1 MDFALTE
8 EQRLFDATLRGYLAA
23 HLPLERLRALAE
35 TGTGFDETL
44 WQGLCEL
51 GLQGL
56 LVPERFGGSGLG
68 VLDAAVAAEALGA
81 AVAPVPFVGLAMAT
95 LAVRQAGTPAQQ
107 DAWLPRIADTEAL
120 FGVGFAGLAG
130 QTGEATATLAKKRL
144 TGRITGALDCG
155 LCSHLLV
162 VLDDGR
168 MAIVATDDPGV
179 RMTPRASLDRTRPV
193 TDLAFD
199 AAQAEVLSAT
209 NAPLETALRVLD
221 AGRVLVAAGTLGTAQ
236 AMLDRAVAFAKE
248 RVQFG
253 RVIGSFQGVKYML
266 ADMVTMLE
274 PCRGL
279 VWYAAHAQDAQGGPD
294 VAGATGAQGG
304 PDVQGARD
312 AGPREARL
320 TACHAKAH
328 LGDVAREVSRMATE
342 AHGGMGFTDL
352 LGLHFWFKRI
362 AFNRQI
368 LGGPERCREEAAIL
382 QGWAT

>member
-1 MDFALTE
+1 MDFALSE
-8 EQRLFDATLRGYLAA
+8 EQRLFDTTLRGYLAE

-35 TGTGFDETL
+35 AGTGFDESL
-44 WQGLCEL
+44 WHGLCEL
-51 GLQGL
+51 GLPGL

-68 VLDAAVAAEALGA
+68 VLDAAVATEALGA

-95 LAVRQAGTPAQQ
+95 LAVLRAGTAAQQ
-107 DAWLPRIADTEAL
+107 EEWLPRIADADAL

-130 QTGEATATLAKKRL
+130 QTGAATATLADDRL

-162 VLDDGR
+162 VLGDGR
-168 MAIVATDDPGV
+168 MVIVATDDPGV
-179 RMTPRASLDRTRPV
+179 RMTPRPSLDRTRPL

-199 AAQAEVLSAT
+199 NARAEQLSAA
-209 NAPLETALRVLD
+209 NAPEQAALRVLD
-221 AGRVLVAAGTLGTAQ
+221 AGRVLLAAGTLGAAQ
-236 AMLDRAVAFAKE
+236 TMLDRAVAFAKE

-279 VWYAAHAQDAQGGPD
+279 VWYAAYAQDAQDLP
-294 VAGATGAQGG
+294 
-304 PDVQGARD
+304 D
-312 AGPREARL
+312 AGPLEARL

-328 LGDVAREVSRMATE
+328 LGDVARDVSRMATE

-382 QGWAT
+382 QGWAI